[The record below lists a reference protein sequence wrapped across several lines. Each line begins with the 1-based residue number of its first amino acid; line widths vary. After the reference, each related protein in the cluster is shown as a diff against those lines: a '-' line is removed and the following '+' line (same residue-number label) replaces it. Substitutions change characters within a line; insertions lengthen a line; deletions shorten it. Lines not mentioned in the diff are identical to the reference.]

1 MAALQLQALLYWMM
15 RETAGNC
22 NGKWLSWGAL
32 GLWVLEGGHLM

>member
-1 MAALQLQALLYWMM
+1 MAALQLQALLHWMM

-22 NGKWLSWGAL
+22 KWLSWGAL